1 MKDELNK
8 LKELKER
15 LQKPKTFEDLTQI
28 TMQTLLQGFQV
39 QQNQIEEL
47 KKRVE
52 KLETERKQPFK
63 IDGIIC

>member
-1 MKDELNK
+1 MRNELNK

-47 KKRVE
+47 KNRVE
-52 KLETERKQPFK
+52 KLEAERNQPFK

>member
-1 MKDELNK
+1 MRNELNK

-15 LQKPKTFEDLTQI
+15 LQKPKTFEEVIQI
-28 TMQTLLQGFQV
+28 TPLLRDFRA

-52 KLETERKQPFK
+52 KLEAERNQPFK